1 MRAIETLF
9 KNGHFWWSW
18 GDDKQNLQAFIH
30 PNTITIIAKRFKTFD
45 EVMDAFRRQL
55 EHNVKMAAD
64 AVNTKDAI
72 YRAES
77 PAPFVSA
84 SPPI

>member
-1 MRAIETLF
+1 MVLT
-9 KNGHFWWSW
+9 NGDYRLMVGQGLCT
-18 GDDKQNLQAFIH
+18 GD
-30 PNTITIIAKRFKTFD
+30 AKRFKTFD

-64 AVNTKDAI
+64 AVNAKDTI
-72 YRAES
+72 YRAEF